1 MKNHLRVVFCFS
13 ADTIN
18 GTDVLPANATNKDI
32 PMLKKLLLT
41 GTCAVLIAA
50 CAQSPTGRRQIML
63 FNDAELGKMGAQT
76 FETMKAET
84 PISKDTRTNNYV
96 KCVTNSLLMVTPNDM
111 RAQNWEI
118 VVFESDQVNAFALP
132 GGKIGVYTGLLKVAE
147 NQEQLAA
154 VIGHEIAHVIAGHSN
169 ERLSTNQ
176 ALQTVLA
183 LGDAGMKAYGVKYQQ
198 ELMTAFG
205 LGAQFGVALPF
216 SRAHESESDIIGL
229 ELMSNAGFEPRQAVN
244 LWQNMAA
251 AGSGGT
257 PEFMSTH
264 PLPETRIK
272 DLREKMPDAMKLYN
286 ERKAKSALP
295 QCKR

>member
-1 MKNHLRVVFCFS
+1 
-13 ADTIN
+13 
-18 GTDVLPANATNKDI
+18 
-32 PMLKKLLLT
+32 MLKKLFVT
-41 GTCAVLIAA
+41 ATCALVIAA

-84 PISKDTRTNNYV
+84 PIAKDIKLNSYV
-96 KCVTNSLLMVTPNDM
+96 KCVANSLLGVTPDNL
-111 RAQNWEI
+111 RAQNWEV
-118 VVFESDQVNAFALP
+118 VVFDSDQVNAFALP
-132 GGKIGVYTGLLKVAE
+132 GGKIGVYTGLLKVAQ

-154 VIGHEIAHVIAGHSN
+154 VVGHEIAHVIAGHSN

-176 ALQTVLA
+176 GIQTILA

-205 LGAQFGVALPF
+205 LGAQLGVALPF
-216 SRAHESESDIIGL
+216 SRAHETESDIIGL
-229 ELMSNAGFEPRQAVN
+229 ELMAKAGFEPRQAVN
-244 LWQNMAA
+244 LWQNMATL
-251 AGSGGT
+251 GSAGT

-272 DLREKMPDAMKLYN
+272 ELRDKLPAAMKLFN
-286 ERKAKSALP
+286 ERKAASALP
-295 QCKR
+295 RCQR

>member
-1 MKNHLRVVFCFS
+1 
-13 ADTIN
+13 
-18 GTDVLPANATNKDI
+18 
-32 PMLKKLLLT
+32 MLKKLFIT
-41 GTCAVLIAA
+41 ATCALVIAA

-63 FNDAELGKMGAQT
+63 FSDTELSKMGAQT
-76 FETMKAET
+76 FDSMKEET
-84 PISKDTRTNNYV
+84 PISKDAKTNSYV
-96 KCVTNSLLMVTPNDM
+96 NCVTNNLLAVTPDNL
-111 RAQNWEI
+111 RAQSWEI

-147 NQEQLAA
+147 NQDQLAA
-154 VIGHEIAHVIAGHSN
+154 VVGHEIGHVIAGHSN

-183 LGDAGMKAYGVKYQQ
+183 LGDAGLKAYGVKYQQ

-205 LGAQFGVALPF
+205 LGAQYGVALPF

-229 ELMSNAGFEPRQAVN
+229 DLMAKAGFEPRQAVN

-272 DLREKMPDAMKLYN
+272 DLRAKMPEAMKTFN
-286 ERKAKSALP
+286 ERKAVSALP
-295 QCKR
+295 KCSR

>member
-1 MKNHLRVVFCFS
+1 
-13 ADTIN
+13 
-18 GTDVLPANATNKDI
+18 
-32 PMLKKLLLT
+32 MLKKLLVTT
-41 GTCAVLIAA
+41 GCALLIAS
-50 CAQSPTGRRQIML
+50 CAQSPTGRTQIML
-63 FNDAELGKMGAQT
+63 FSDAQLSKMGEQT
-76 FETMKAET
+76 FDSMKAEI
-84 PISKDTRTNNYV
+84 PLSKDVKTNNYV
-96 KCVTNSLLMVTPNDM
+96 RCVSNSLLMVTPGDM

-147 NQEQLAA
+147 NQDQLAA
-154 VIGHEIAHVIAGHSN
+154 VIGHEIGHVIAGHSN

-205 LGAQFGVALPF
+205 LGAQYGVALPF

-229 ELMSNAGFEPRQAVN
+229 ELMANAGFEPRQAVN

-251 AGSGGT
+251 AGSGGM

-272 DLREKMPDAMKLYN
+272 DLRDKMPEAMKLYN

-295 QCKR
+295 KCQR

>member
-13 ADTIN
+13 ADTIK
-18 GTDVLPANATNKDI
+18 TMAALSADATNKDI

-41 GTCAVLIAA
+41 SSCALLLAS
-50 CAQSPTGRRQIML
+50 CAQSPTGRTQIML
-63 FNDAELGKMGAQT
+63 FSDAELSKMGAQT
-76 FETMKAET
+76 FEAMKAET
-84 PISKDTRTNNYV
+84 PLSKDVKTNNYV
-96 KCVTNSLLMVTPNDM
+96 RCVSNSLLMATPGDM
-111 RAQNWEI
+111 QAQNWEI
-118 VVFESDQVNAFALP
+118 VVFESEQVNAFALP

-147 NQEQLAA
+147 NQDQLAA
-154 VIGHEIAHVIAGHSN
+154 VIGHEIGHVIAGHSN

-205 LGAQFGVALPF
+205 LGAQYGVALPF

-229 ELMSNAGFEPRQAVN
+229 ELMANAGFEPRQAVN

-251 AGSGGT
+251 AGSGGM

-272 DLREKMPDAMKLYN
+272 DLRERMPEAMKQFN
-286 ERKAKSALP
+286 DRKVKSALP